1 MQNAL
6 TWISI
11 TVVAA
16 LYSAVG
22 HGGGTGYLAILSLLQ
37 VPPPVMATTALTLNC
52 MTAGIS
58 FFAYTRAGYLSWR
71 LTLPFVATSVPAA
84 VLGAMVKLSENQYNW
99 LLGSVLILT
108 ALKLAFFLPENRL
121 TSAGN
126 TSGSKSDETN
136 RSPDEDKS
144 TNDESAKST
153 NVPNQSATPNT
164 APTGRF
170 IAAPSWIK
178 ASMVGAA
185 LGFLAGS
192 VGIGGGIFLSPVII
206 LMGWAD
212 TKSTSA
218 TAAFFII
225 ANSLAGLTG
234 RAIGGTLSYGEIV
247 PYLICGCIGAIAG
260 STWGVRF
267 STGTTLRRVLALV
280 LFVAATNMFIT
291 K

>member
-11 TVVAA
+11 AVVAA

-58 FFAYTRAGYLSWR
+58 FFAYTRAGYFSWR

-84 VLGAMVKLSENQYNW
+84 VFGAMVKLSENQYNW

-108 ALKLAFFLPENRL
+108 ALKLAFLPERKPAA
-121 TSAGN
+121 AGN
-126 TSGSKSDETN
+126 T
-136 RSPDEDKS
+136 
-144 TNDESAKST
+144 
-153 NVPNQSATPNT
+153 NVPTQSHASST

-178 ASMVGAA
+178 ASAVGAV

-234 RAIGGTLSYGEIV
+234 RAINGTLSYGEIV
-247 PYLICGCIGAIAG
+247 PYLICGCVGAIAG
-260 STWGVRF
+260 STWGVRV
-267 STGTTLRRVLALV
+267 STGITLRRALALV
-280 LFVAATNMFIT
+280 LFIAATNMFIT